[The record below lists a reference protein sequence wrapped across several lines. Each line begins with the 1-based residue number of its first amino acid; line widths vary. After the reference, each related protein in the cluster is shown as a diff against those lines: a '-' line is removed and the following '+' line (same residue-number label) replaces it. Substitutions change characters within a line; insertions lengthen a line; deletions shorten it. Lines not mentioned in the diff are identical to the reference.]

1 MLTISPHKSP
11 KTLILG
17 IGNTLLTDEGIGIH
31 VMRELADSQ
40 LLLGNIE
47 FLDGG
52 TLSFTL
58 ASPIEDCQQFIVIDA
73 SEINSKPGTVQVF
86 ENEQMDH
93 FISTGNKKSV
103 HEVGL
108 VDVMS
113 IAMLSGRLPAKRAL
127 IGIQPDIL
135 DWGEAPT
142 EPVRQAI
149 PVACQHVHELLQKW
163 QA

>member
-1 MLTISPHKSP
+1 MLTNDLHNSP

-40 LLLGNIE
+40 LLQGNIE

-58 ASPIEDCQQFIVIDA
+58 ASPIEECQQFIVIDA
-73 SEINSKPGTVQVF
+73 SEISSKPGTVQVF

-142 EPVRQAI
+142 GPVQQAI
-149 PVACQHVHELLQKW
+149 PVACQHVRDLLSKW
-163 QA
+163 QS